1 MEYSE
6 LNQLWNA
13 TESSDLKITLNQ
25 NAIKEITTH
34 KIKSTLSEIKWN
46 SIIEII
52 INVIWLIF
60 LMNFS
65 KENYQDLRFLVAG
78 FVLIGIS
85 IFSIVIEI
93 NKLYLYTSID
103 NNFSVFKAQKRLEK
117 LKFLEKLD
125 VNLLFLIIPLFFV
138 PFVLIITKG
147 ILNID
152 LFQLGIGGYE
162 IALTTLG
169 TAAVAIVVVF
179 VLRKTQF
186 KSMNESLIFLKELN
200 QNKENITAE
209 KYSVFGR
216 K

>member
-6 LNQLWNA
+6 LNKLWDA
-13 TESSDLKITLNQ
+13 TGSSDVKISLNQ

-34 KIKSTLSEIKWN
+34 KIKNSLSEIKWS

-52 INVIWLIF
+52 INFIWLIF

-65 KENYQDLRFLVAG
+65 KENYQDIRFLFAG
-78 FVLIGIS
+78 FVLIGIT

-125 VNLLFLIIPLFFV
+125 INLLFLIIPLFFV

-147 ILNID
+147 ILKID
-152 LFQLGIGGYE
+152 LFQLGLGGYE

-169 TAAVAIVVVF
+169 TAAVAMVVVF
-179 VLRKTQF
+179 VLK
-186 KSMNESLIFLKELN
+186 KNPI
-200 QNKENITAE
+200 
-209 KYSVFGR
+209 
-216 K
+216 

>member
-6 LNQLWNA
+6 LNKLWDA
-13 TESSDLKITLNQ
+13 TGSSDVKISLNQ

-34 KIKSTLSEIKWN
+34 KIKNSLSEIKWS

-52 INVIWLIF
+52 INFIWLIF

-65 KENYQDLRFLVAG
+65 KENYQDIRFLFAG

-125 VNLLFLIIPLFFV
+125 INLLFLIIPLFFV

-147 ILNID
+147 FLKIN
-152 LFQLGIGGYE
+152 LFQLGLGGYE
-162 IALTTLG
+162 IVLTTLG
-169 TAAVAIVVVF
+169 TVAVAMVVVF

-186 KSMNESLIFLKELN
+186 KSMNESLEFLKEIN
-200 QNKENITAE
+200 QNEENKAANIN
-209 KYSVFGR
+209 R
-216 K
+216 

>member
-6 LNQLWNA
+6 LNKLWDV
-13 TESSDLKITLNQ
+13 TGRSDVKISLNQ
-25 NAIKEITTH
+25 NAIKEITAH
-34 KIKSTLSEIKWN
+34 KIKSSLREIKWS

-52 INVIWLIF
+52 INFIWLIF
-60 LMNFS
+60 LMNFA
-65 KENYQDLRFLVAG
+65 KENYQDIRFFFAG

-125 VNLLFLIIPLFFV
+125 INLLFLIIPLFFV

-147 ILNID
+147 ILKID
-152 LFQLGIGGYE
+152 LFQLGLGGYE
-162 IALTTLG
+162 IVLTTLG
-169 TAAVAIVVVF
+169 TAAVAMVVVF

-186 KSMNESLIFLKELN
+186 KSMNESLDFLKEIN
-200 QNKENITAE
+200 QNEENKAAN
-209 KYSVFGR
+209 
-216 K
+216 